1 MSYAVFFGVLSAT
14 CLVGALAAL
23 WGSLRAA
30 FGGEGGGT
38 ISSAADA
45 PERAA
50 LLDEKT
56 SLLRAIKDL
65 QYEHQV
71 GKLDAADYER
81 LDRAYRAR
89 AKEVLELLD
98 RDVRPYRTRAEALL
112 SSAVPLGS
120 SGASVQAGQQ
130 GSKKKSK
137 KKGAPAPASK
147 APAPSGEALVGKLDA
162 LSPEMRAAAE
172 AFLAKLAEEASVG
185 AAAAAPE
192 ADDDDADVAGSPPK
206 ADRAGASDDGA
217 VAPDDDEDD
226 EDDGDEDDDARPG
239 KAGS

>member
-1 MSYAVFFGVLSAT
+1 MSYAVFFGVLSAA

-38 ISSAADA
+38 IASAADA

-50 LLDEKT
+50 LLDEKA

-71 GKLDAADYER
+71 GKLDRADFER

-98 RDVRPYRTRAEALL
+98 RDVRPYRARAEELL
-112 SSAVPLGS
+112 ASAVPA
-120 SGASVQAGQQ
+120 GASASSESGR
-130 GSKKKSK
+130 GPGKKAK
-137 KKGAPAPASK
+137 KKGASVLSGAA
-147 APAPSGEALVGKLDA
+147 APSGEALVGKLDA
-162 LSPEMRAAAE
+162 LRPEMRAAAE
-172 AFLAKLAEEASVG
+172 AFLAKLAEEASASE
-185 AAAAAPE
+185 AAAASEVDESDE
-192 ADDDDADVAGSPPK
+192 ADEAESDASAT
-206 ADRAGASDDGA
+206 AASE
-217 VAPDDDEDD
+217 PTRSEDDEADQGDEEAD
-226 EDDGDEDDDARPG
+226 EDDGDNRRG
-239 KAGS
+239 KAGT